1 MNLSA
6 WCPSKARHCGARNV
20 VRERIELEHSL
31 EVGFSLLEVC
41 EVICISRRAPLRI
54 IRVPTALECER
65 ILKSWN
71 PDASFHY
78 AVNWIFGIPD
88 VL

>member
-41 EVICISRRAPLRI
+41 EVICI
-54 IRVPTALECER
+54 
-65 ILKSWN
+65 
-71 PDASFHY
+71 
-78 AVNWIFGIPD
+78 
-88 VL
+88 